1 MTKEMGSDRRF
12 PQADRE
18 AWITLALYGLYFVW
32 WYICAYGLGGGDPES
47 YSYVF
52 GFPAWFFY
60 GCVLGYPVLTLLLW
74 LVVRCCFRDLSL
86 EAEEETPPCSPGE
99 QATGGAELRAERSA
113 GRADPVE
120 SSGERPGVA
129 TDSGRDGG
137 GCR

>member
-1 MTKEMGSDRRF
+1 MTKEMGPDRRF

-32 WYICAYGLGGGDPES
+32 RYVCAYGLGGGDPEG

-74 LVVRCCFRDLSL
+74 LVVRCCFKDLSL
-86 EAEEETPPCSPGE
+86 EAEEETPPCFPEDQVGGCMERCVASTAGSPCESPGR
-99 QATGGAELRAERSA
+99 GSGAA
-113 GRADPVE
+113 G
-120 SSGERPGVA
+120 
-129 TDSGRDGG
+129 DSGLDGG

>member
-1 MTKEMGSDRRF
+1 MTKEMGPDRRF

-32 WYICAYGLGGGDPES
+32 WYVCAYGLGGGDPEG

-52 GFPAWFFY
+52 GFPARFFY

-74 LVVRCCFRDLSL
+74 LVVRCCFKDLSL
-86 EAEEETPPCSPGE
+86 EAEEETPPCFPEDQVGGRMERCVASTAGSPCESPGR
-99 QATGGAELRAERSA
+99 GPGAA
-113 GRADPVE
+113 G
-120 SSGERPGVA
+120 
-129 TDSGRDGG
+129 DSGRDGG